1 MTELKSIRLP
11 NILTIG
17 YLLAGIGALLQI
29 GSGQWDVTWHS
40 LDQPETFFT
49 PPHTILYA
57 GVVLSLSTGILSII
71 LRVRH
76 KVETRF
82 VKFLHYA
89 LIGSLLQVFS
99 GGFDSWWHSNFGFD
113 GLLSPPHAI
122 LVSGMIINAFA
133 GAVGLAKISGV
144 VKPTIAMKTASV
156 ISFTAL
162 WMSSVGMVMLF
173 TLPFSDGDYFDF
185 NPDPTFAVVIA
196 SIALPVIGPLMITLF
211 SRTIQI
217 PYPATVLTASYI
229 AVNGIT
235 TIAAHYAIAPALP
248 YYVMNVLIAV
258 ALDFVLKRELSYK
271 VKAALTGA
279 IIGPFFYTLYFPLVT
294 HAFRESLGF
303 PVDKFIT
310 TISLFEVTYPQVM
323 LSTFIPAMIL
333 GFIGSL
339 IAYNVM
345 RKYLKTNS

>member
-1 MTELKSIRLP
+1 MTEQKSVRLP
-11 NILTIG
+11 NILTVG

-40 LDQPETFFT
+40 LDEPETFFT
-49 PPHTILYA
+49 PPHTILYT
-57 GVVLSLSTGILSII
+57 GVVLSLSMGILSIV

-76 KVETRF
+76 NVETRF
-82 VKFLHYA
+82 VKFLYYA

-99 GGFDSWWHSNFGFD
+99 GWFDSWWHANFGFD

-122 LVSGMIINAFA
+122 LVSGMIINAYA
-133 GAVGLAKISGV
+133 GAVGLAKISSL
-144 VKPTIAMKTASV
+144 VKPTSATKTASV

-162 WMSSVGMVMLF
+162 WMSSIGMVMLF
-173 TLPFSDGDYFDF
+173 TLPFSEGDYFNF
-185 NPDPTFAVVIA
+185 NPDPTFAVVLA
-196 SIALPVIGPLMITLF
+196 SIALPIIGPLMITLF
-211 SRTIQI
+211 SRTIPI
-217 PYPATVLTASYI
+217 PYPTTVLTASYI

-248 YYVMNVLIAV
+248 YYIMNILIAV
-258 ALDFVLKRELSYK
+258 ALDFVLKRELSDK
-271 VKAALTGA
+271 IKAALTGA

-310 TISLFEVTYPQVM
+310 TISLFQVTYPQVM
-323 LSTFIPAMIL
+323 LSTFIPSMLL
-333 GFIGSL
+333 GFVGSL
-339 IAYNVM
+339 IAYNVT
-345 RKYLKTNS
+345 RKYLEAKS

>member
-1 MTELKSIRLP
+1 MTEQKSIRLP

-49 PPHTILYA
+49 PPHTILYT
-57 GVVLSLSTGILSII
+57 GVVLSLSMGILAVV

-82 VKFLHYA
+82 VRLLQYA

-99 GGFDSWWHSNFGFD
+99 GSFDSWWHANFGFD
-113 GLLSPPHAI
+113 GLLSPPHAV
-122 LVSGMIINAFA
+122 LVSGMIINAYA
-133 GAVGLAKISGV
+133 GAVGLAKISSV
-144 VKPTIAMKTASV
+144 VKPTFAAKTASI

-173 TLPFSDGDYFDF
+173 TLPFSDGDYFNF
-185 NPDPTFAVVIA
+185 NPDPTFAVVLA
-196 SIALPVIGPLMITLF
+196 SIALPIIGPLMITLF
-211 SRTIQI
+211 SRTISI
-217 PYPATVLTASYI
+217 AYPATVLTASYI

-248 YYVMNVLIAV
+248 YYAMNILIAV
-258 ALDFVLKRELSYK
+258 ALDFVLKRDLSDK

-294 HAFRESLGF
+294 HAFREFLGF
-303 PVDKFIT
+303 PVDVFIT
-310 TISLFEVTYPQVM
+310 TVSLFQVTYAQVM
-323 LSTFIPAMIL
+323 VSTFIPAVLL
-333 GFIGSL
+333 GFVGSL
-339 IAYNVM
+339 IAHNIT
-345 RKYLKTNS
+345 RKYLKTNT